1 MEKLLLLPVSKP
13 DKNKLE
19 EAYEVAEDAASAF
32 GSAAVKVPKF
42 FQYDGASV
50 PPMAWQVIGTP
61 FQPRF
66 MVAAVFH
73 DWLYHTHQVD
83 RKAANDLFYDLL
95 IASGVRETKAA
106 VMLAAVET
114 FGGWYWK
121 NDPDDR
127 DYLKRL
133 AERIKKDGRNP
144 ADYGISG

>member
-1 MEKLLLLPVSKP
+1 MNKLLVLPVSRP

-19 EAYEVAEDAASAF
+19 EAYEVANDVDTKK
-32 GSAAVKVPKF
+32 GSALVRVPKY

-95 IASGVRETKAA
+95 IAGGVREAKAS

-114 FGGWYWK
+114 FGAWYWK
-121 NDPDDR
+121 NGQEDLE
-127 DYLKRL
+127 YLKRL
-133 AERIKKDGRNP
+133 AGRIRKDGRDP
-144 ADYGISG
+144 RDYGLK

>member
-1 MEKLLLLPVSKP
+1 MNKLLVLPVSRP

-19 EAYEVAEDAASAF
+19 EAYEVANDVDTKK
-32 GSAAVKVPKF
+32 GSALVRVPRF

-95 IASGVRETKAA
+95 IAGGVREAKAS

-114 FGGWYWK
+114 FGGWYWN
-121 NDPDDR
+121 NDADDR
-127 DYLKRL
+127 AYLKRL
-133 AERIKKDGRNP
+133 AERIKKDKRNP
-144 ADYGISG
+144 ADYGIEG

>member
-1 MEKLLLLPVSKP
+1 MNKLLVLPVSRP

-19 EAYEVAEDAASAF
+19 EAYEVADDVDTQK
-32 GSAAVKVPKF
+32 GSALIRVPKF

-83 RKAANDLFYDLL
+83 RKAANKLFYDLL
-95 IASGVRETKAA
+95 IASGVREAKAA

-114 FGGWYWK
+114 FGGWYWD
-121 NDPDDR
+121 NDQEDLA
-127 DYLKRL
+127 YLKRL
-133 AERIKKDGRNP
+133 AARIKKDGRDP
-144 ADYGISG
+144 AAYRMP